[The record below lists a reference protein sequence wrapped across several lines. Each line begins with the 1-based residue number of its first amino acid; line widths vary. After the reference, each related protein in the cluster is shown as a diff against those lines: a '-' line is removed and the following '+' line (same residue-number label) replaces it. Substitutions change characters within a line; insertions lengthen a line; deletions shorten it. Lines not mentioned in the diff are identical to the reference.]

1 MIAKISTGS
10 GFLGTLE
17 YLMQQKPE
25 TAEREQQRGQEGQQ
39 KEAERTSLRDLNAR
53 GQSSI
58 RGDHERDELR
68 DTGHQGKQVRAQER
82 ETPDP
87 HPPHKRDLAEF
98 YEEGQRH
105 RIVGGNLSG
114 QTPRELAREFGAIRA
129 QRPDIEKPVHH
140 VSISAGE
147 NDRLTVQQW
156 QEIAEHY
163 IKEMKF
169 ENSPYVVIQHRDGK
183 HDHIHIVASR
193 VDAHGQVVSEW
204 QSKNRAEEIMRGL
217 EEKYDLERVKPSGE
231 NLRALPTRGER
242 ETFNRT
248 GRLSAKMSMQ
258 GRIELA
264 LKDAPTVTEFIER
277 LQQQGIETIP
287 NAQTT
292 GRVSGISF
300 RQGKEL
306 MKGSN
311 LGRGYSWQGLQNRG
325 LDYDPVR
332 DQPAIEAAKQRA
344 EMNRDQ
350 AHTVAPPARSFAETA
365 KEVGQSIG
373 KSAGQYLLDQ
383 VNPVNQLERLNPLNQ
398 IENQIRA
405 AQTIGRGIA
414 EGYSITKD
422 LLTWQNTTERLQ
434 QAAGLDPNSRDA
446 VERLHQAAG
455 VEPIKDEH
463 EVIERLNKAA
473 GLERDNALA
482 DQTNT
487 LGKALEPAPELTP
500 TLEHAAAQ
508 EVEEHVIEQTLELL
522 L

>member
-1 MIAKISTGS
+1 MIAKISNGG
-10 GFLGTLE
+10 GFRGTLE

-25 TAEREQQRGQEGQQ
+25 KAEREQKQDRERQQ
-39 KEAERTSLRDLNAR
+39 KEAKRTPLQEAGTHQQNSAR
-53 GQSSI
+53 SEP
-58 RGDHERDELR
+58 ERDEMGGTER
-68 DTGHQGKQVRAQER
+68 QGNHVGAQQGEANN
-82 ETPDP
+82 P
-87 HPPHKRDLAEF
+87 HPSHERDLAEF

-105 RIVGGNLSG
+105 RMIGGNLNG

-169 ENSPYVVIQHRDGK
+169 ENSPYVIIQHRDGK

-193 VDAHGQVVSEW
+193 VDALGQVVSEW

-217 EEKYDLERVKPSGE
+217 ERKYDLEQVKPSRE

-292 GRVSGISF
+292 GRISGISF
-300 RQGKEL
+300 LQGKEL

-311 LGRGYSWQGLQNRG
+311 LGRGYSWQGLQKRG
-325 LDYDPVR
+325 LNYDPVR
-332 DQPAIEAAKQRA
+332 DQPALEAARQRA
-344 EMNRDQ
+344 EMDRDQ

-365 KEVGQSIG
+365 KEIGQSIG

-383 VNPVNQLERLNPLNQ
+383 VNPVNQLEKLNPLNQ
-398 IENQIRA
+398 IENQIRT

-414 EGYSITKD
+414 EGYNITKD

-434 QAAGLDPNSRDA
+434 QAAGLDPNGRDA

-463 EVIERLNKAA
+463 EAIERLNNAA

-482 DQTNT
+482 DQTHIP
-487 LGKALEPAPELTP
+487 GKALEPTPELTP
-500 TLEHAAAQ
+500 TLERAAVQ
-508 EVEEHVIEQTLELL
+508 EVEEHVVEQP
-522 L
+522 